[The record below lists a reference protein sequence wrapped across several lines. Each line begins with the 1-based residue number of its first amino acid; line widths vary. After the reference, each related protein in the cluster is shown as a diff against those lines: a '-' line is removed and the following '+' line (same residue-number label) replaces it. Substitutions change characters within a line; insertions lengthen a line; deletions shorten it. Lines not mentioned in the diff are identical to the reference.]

1 MAEGG
6 LSFHPSSSELR
17 QVLRHQASCPA
28 HLVRKTPK
36 GPLSFPLG
44 AGIQMVSVRKLIFW
58 FQSEE
63 CQTCVLQVNLK
74 LPYQC
79 RHAHVLQKVQK
90 PSAHLGMHFQYLP
103 VTSAYRTIVSQGL
116 WLYHIYPDYGYIII
130 YIPTYG
136 GDRRGSDHLLLFPN
150 PFPSQGLTD
159 LGDAVP
165 DFSNFT
171 LPAAIELQLVE
182 EGRP

>member
-1 MAEGG
+1 
-6 LSFHPSSSELR
+6 
-17 QVLRHQASCPA
+17 
-28 HLVRKTPK
+28 
-36 GPLSFPLG
+36 
-44 AGIQMVSVRKLIFW
+44 
-58 FQSEE
+58 
-63 CQTCVLQVNLK
+63 
-74 LPYQC
+74 
-79 RHAHVLQKVQK
+79 
-90 PSAHLGMHFQYLP
+90 MHFQYLP

-116 WLYHIYPDYGYIII
+116 WLYHIYPDFGYIII

-136 GDRRGSDHLLLFPN
+136 GDRRGSDHLFLFPN
-150 PFPSQGLTD
+150 PFPSQGLPD